1 MIIKVTTLEQV
12 EISKEMPVTTVV
24 IERDDDAAMVHMFFC
39 NNCGQAILQHKGRV
53 AYILPGAA
61 PCNMP
66 VIVECRRCK
75 TKYMIRTNT

>member
-1 MIIKVTTLEQV
+1 MKIVIATIEKTTV
-12 EISKEMPVTTVV
+12 EKEMPVTTVV
-24 IERDDDAAMVHMFFC
+24 LEKTTDLDFVSMFFC
-39 NNCGQAILQHKGRV
+39 NKCGNALFQHKGRV

-75 TKYMIRTNT
+75 TKYMVRTNE